1 MGKSQQILEICK
13 ISFRTSDRQQ
23 LQAAEKSRT
32 YQPLCP
38 LWGTE
43 SSCWKQEQTEDPLGG
58 KAPLLRTCRQ
68 GYAAEGCALQSS
80 VVSDNHPEMKLCSFA
95 QIYLMVFAPCQSHL
109 SILGPECVLDI
120 KQYMS
125 LYSKTYRWCELNHVE
140 LVIAHSRKRVFN
152 PKYWRRQLQI
162 SSWPKH

>member
-1 MGKSQQILEICK
+1 MGKSQQTLEICK
-13 ISFRTSDRQQ
+13 ISFRTSNRQQQ
-23 LQAAEKSRT
+23 LQEAEKSLT
-32 YQPLCP
+32 YQPLCS

-43 SSCWKQEQTEDPLGG
+43 SSCWEQVQKEDPFGG
-58 KAPLLRTCRQ
+58 KATLLCTCRQ
-68 GYAAEGCALQSS
+68 GYTAESYALRSS

-120 KQYMS
+120 KQYMG

-152 PKYWRRQLQI
+152 PKY
-162 SSWPKH
+162 

>member
-1 MGKSQQILEICK
+1 MGRSQQTLEICK

-23 LQAAEKSRT
+23 LQEAEKSLT
-32 YQPLCP
+32 YQPLCS

-43 SSCWKQEQTEDPLGG
+43 SSCWKQVQTEDPFGG
-58 KAPLLRTCRQ
+58 KAPLLCTCRQ
-68 GYAAEGCALQSS
+68 EGYTAESYALRSS

-95 QIYLMVFAPCQSHL
+95 QIHLMVFAPCQSHL

-125 LYSKTYRWCELNHVE
+125 LYPKIYRWCELNHVE
-140 LVIAHSRKRVFN
+140 LVIAHSRKRVLTQN
-152 PKYWRRQLQI
+152 TREDDCK
-162 SSWPKH
+162 

>member
-1 MGKSQQILEICK
+1 MQDLFQD
-13 ISFRTSDRQQ
+13 FR
-23 LQAAEKSRT
+23 QAAITGSRKE
-32 YQPLCP
+32 PDISALVF
-38 LWGTE
+38 
-43 SSCWKQEQTEDPLGG
+43 PLGYR
-58 KAPLLRTCRQ
+58 KQLLETGVDGGSFWWKSTTALHLRARLYCE
-68 GYAAEGCALQSS
+68 GYALRSS
-80 VVSDNHPEMKLCSFA
+80 VVSDNYPEMKLCSFA
-95 QIYLMVFAPCQSHL
+95 QIHLMVFAPCQSHL

-140 LVIAHSRKRVFN
+140 LVIAHSKKRVFN

>member
-1 MGKSQQILEICK
+1 MKYARSLSGLQTGSSYRKQK
-13 ISFRTSDRQQ
+13 RAGHTSPCVPSGVQKAAAGNRSRQ
-23 LQAAEKSRT
+23 
-32 YQPLCP
+32 
-38 LWGTE
+38 
-43 SSCWKQEQTEDPLGG
+43 DPLGG
-58 KAPLLRTCRQ
+58 KAPLLCTCRQ

-80 VVSDNHPEMKLCSFA
+80 VVSDNHPEVKLCSFA

-109 SILGPECVLDI
+109 SVLGPECVLDI

-162 SSWPKH
+162 SGWPKH